1 MTVFV
6 ALTAAGAALA
16 TRLAAALPGAE
27 VHGLQHRTNAPIAF
41 TETLAHLQGVFQA
54 GRPIVA
60 VCAAGIV
67 IRALAPLLTDKQRE
81 PAVLALAEDGS
92 AVVPL
97 IGGHHGANRLA
108 RQIADLLGIAPAIT
122 TASDL
127 GSGTALDD
135 PPPGWTIG
143 AGPRTAVLA
152 DLVAGQPVGV
162 SGPDYGWPDL
172 PRDPPA
178 RVTVGWTTPP
188 AGELG
193 LHPRVLALGV
203 GTERGLPPAELIAF
217 VDRELAAVAIVP
229 AAVGVVVSIDLK
241 RDEPAVHALA
251 AHLRVPA
258 RFLPADRLARE
269 AVPNPSPRVLAE
281 TGTPSVAEAAAL
293 AATGG
298 RLIVE
303 KRKDRGATLAVAVAD
318 HILDPS
324 TIGSAP
330 GQLTV
335 VGIGPGD
342 AATRTAEV
350 SAALQAADAVVGYG
364 LYLDLVA
371 DLIPSTPRFETGL
384 GAETERARAALDLA
398 GAGKRVCLVC
408 SGDAGIY
415 ALATLVM
422 ELLDQVADPAWR
434 GVTVAVLPGVS
445 AMQVAAARLGAPL
458 GHDFAAISL
467 SDLLTPWP
475 AIEQRVRAAA
485 AGDFVVAFY
494 NPRSE
499 RRDWQLARAIAIL
512 RDHRPPTT
520 PIATCRDLGRP
531 GERVVV
537 TTLAAFDPATVDM
550 LTLVMVGSS
559 ASRVFATPT
568 GLRVYTPRGYDPA
581 RAVEVVSPGSETP

>member
-6 ALTAAGAALA
+6 ALTATGAALA
-16 TRLAAALPGAE
+16 TRLAARLPGAE
-27 VHGLQHRTNAPIAF
+27 VHGLRHRATAPVSF
-41 TETLAHLQGVFQA
+41 TDTIAHLRDLFA
-54 GRPIVA
+54 SGRPIVG
-60 VCAAGIV
+60 VCASGIL
-67 IRALAPLLTDKQRE
+67 IRALAPLITNKQGE
-81 PAVLALAEDGS
+81 PPVLAVAEDGS

-97 IGGHHGANRLA
+97 LGGHQGGNQLA
-108 RQIADLLGIAPAIT
+108 RSIADTLGIAAAIT

-127 GSGTALDD
+127 GGGTPLDD
-135 PPPGWTIG
+135 PPSGWTIG
-143 AGPRTAVLA
+143 AGPRTRILA
-152 DLVAGQPVGV
+152 DLVAAAPVGLA
-162 SGPDYGWPDL
+162 GPDYGWPPL
-172 PRDPPA
+172 PRDQPV
-178 RVTVGWTTPP
+178 RVTVGWTVP
-188 AGELG
+188 ADGMLG

-203 GTERGLPPAELIAF
+203 GTERGLPAAELIAF
-217 VDRELAAVAIVP
+217 AERELAAAAIVP
-229 AAVGVVVSIDLK
+229 ASIAAVVSIDLK

-251 AHLRVPA
+251 AHLGVPA
-258 RFLPADRLARE
+258 RFFSAARLAVE
-269 AVPNPSPRVLAE
+269 QPPNPSSRVLAE

-303 KRKDRGATLAVAVAD
+303 KRKDRGATLALAVAD

-324 TIGSAP
+324 QIGGAP
-330 GQLTV
+330 GRLSV

-350 SAALQAADAVVGYG
+350 SAALTSADAVVGYG

-371 DLIPSTPRFETGL
+371 DLIPGTPRYETGL
-384 GAETERARAALDLA
+384 GAETERARVALDLA
-398 GAGKRVCLVC
+398 GAGRHVCLVC

-422 ELLDQVADPAWR
+422 ELQDQVADPAWR
-434 GVTVAVLPGVS
+434 GVTVSVLPGVS

-467 SDLLTPWP
+467 SDLLTPWSV
-475 AIEQRVRAAA
+475 IEQRVAAAA

-499 RRDWQLARAIAIL
+499 RRDWQLARAVAIL
-512 RDHRPPTT
+512 KQHRPPTT
-520 PIATCRDLGRP
+520 PVATCRDLGRP
-531 GERVVV
+531 GERIAV

-550 LTLVMVGSS
+550 LTLVVVGSS
-559 ASRVFATPT
+559 ASRVFATHA

-581 RAVEVVSPGSETP
+581 GVREVVSPGSETP